1 MKKRPRASA
10 EPLFQ
15 VLSRSGASARSAAL
29 RRAIAH
35 VASLPHGHARA
46 VGLAFLEA
54 GASTSLAGLGL
65 AFGTSAG
72 AGLFT
77 SGGHFGLLSL
87 SLCRSCGGHFLL
99 GLIEVKHPGAN
110 LFRREFHA
118 FAARQGLRKRN
129 GAVAN
134 ADKARNRHA
143 DSFEHAADLA
153 IATLADL
160 HEVPVVHARSAL
172 ILELVELRHAVLKLN
187 ALLKL
192 KHLLGLKLADGT
204 VRRSNTI
211 EEMARAMDVPVN
223 PLRRTISE
231 YNEDAAKGLD
241 RRFGKR
247 IFTQAIDSP
256 PYYWGREA
264 VYVHMT
270 LGGLAVS
277 SEARLLDR
285 RGMPIPGFWAAGE
298 TTGGIFGRGRPGG
311 MSLITC
317 LVQGRDAGRA
327 AAERSLA
334 LKPKAKKWRSDPT

>member
-1 MKKRPRASA
+1 
-10 EPLFQ
+10 
-15 VLSRSGASARSAAL
+15 
-29 RRAIAH
+29 
-35 VASLPHGHARA
+35 
-46 VGLAFLEA
+46 
-54 GASTSLAGLGL
+54 
-65 AFGTSAG
+65 
-72 AGLFT
+72 
-77 SGGHFGLLSL
+77 
-87 SLCRSCGGHFLL
+87 
-99 GLIEVKHPGAN
+99 
-110 LFRREFHA
+110 
-118 FAARQGLRKRN
+118 
-129 GAVAN
+129 
-134 ADKARNRHA
+134 
-143 DSFEHAADLA
+143 
-153 IATLADL
+153 
-160 HEVPVVHARSAL
+160 
-172 ILELVELRHAVLKLN
+172 
-187 ALLKL
+187 
-192 KHLLGLKLADGT
+192 
-204 VRRSNTI
+204 
-211 EEMARAMDVPVN
+211 MDVPVN